1 MSAQPSNKDFAPMSE
16 NKPISPRQS
25 RQKIIQNAA
34 RLRIILAPLLLLLR
48 CAAWLSRISGLESAL
63 YRFVFKIVSLKFN
76 SRMKQAFAGYT
87 PTATDVFVCSYF
99 KAGTNWTMQI
109 AYQIARRGQGEY
121 ENIHDVIPWPDAPIK
136 GMAVTLSGDPLLK
149 QAATGLR
156 VIKTHS
162 EAHSVPYTKQA
173 KYICVVRD
181 PKDVF
186 VSSYF
191 YVRSVIMGKLMP
203 TVAAWLDVY
212 LSDAALH
219 GQWADFLNGYW
230 QWRNQPN
237 VLFLTYEEMKDDL
250 AGAVRQ
256 IAVLMGV
263 DLTDDEFERV
273 CYLSSY
279 AHMKSIG
286 EKFYPGRV
294 SPLSL
299 PKGEM
304 IRSGNKG
311 KSDEILSPR
320 QQERIDAYCHESLR
334 RLGCDFPYN
343 SFYATKPKA

>member
-1 MSAQPSNKDFAPMSE
+1 MSE
-16 NKPISPRQS
+16 NKSIRPQQS
-25 RQKIIQNAA
+25 RQKIIKNAA
-34 RLRIILAPLLLLLR
+34 RMRVILTPILLLLQ
-48 CAAWLSRISGLESAL
+48 CIVWLSRIFGLESAL
-63 YRFVFKIVSLKFN
+63 YRFVFKLVSIKFN
-76 SRMKQAFAGYT
+76 SRMKKAFFGYT

-109 AYQIARRGQGEY
+109 AYQIAQRGQGEY

-136 GMAVTLSGDPLLK
+136 GIAVPLFCNSLLK
-149 QAATGLR
+149 QPATGLR

-162 EAHSVPYTKQA
+162 DARSVPYIPQA

-203 TVAAWLDVY
+203 TVGAWLDVY

-219 GQWADFLNGYW
+219 GQWADFVNGYW
-230 QWRNQPN
+230 QWRYRPN

-256 IAVLMGV
+256 IAGLMGV
-263 DLTDDEFERV
+263 NLTDDEFERV
-273 CYLSSY
+273 CHFSSY

-299 PKGEM
+299 PKGQM

-320 QQERIDAYCHESLR
+320 QQQRIDAYCQESLQ

-343 SFYATKPKA
+343 RHYGRL